1 VKVPALLLLNLALL
15 GCFIYLLTRRHLLGI
30 RERRRWW
37 LTWLAIGII
46 TLMDEF
52 TSIFYVPAEA
62 YRFIGPGALVFIA
75 LTSLLI
81 RYMSTRFTEI
91 GEILE
96 RHELIGGGVYSF
108 SYLVL
113 GPVVSFVAVASIMVD
128 YTITACISAV
138 SAVANA
144 VSLTPY
150 ANSPYLPLLAPL
162 GVLWL
167 VAGLN
172 IAGIKANTRFTFGI
186 FMLAAFII
194 LNLIVSGF
202 CDFAKFG
209 SPARLQAAVSG
220 VFGEMGR
227 GSWLDHYGTFVSHIA
242 FCILAYSGIESV
254 IQTAGLVKSWRD
266 IRKAYWFLALTV
278 GLTTPLVAI
287 LVLTAPFDISQH
299 EMDLIPHFATVVNG
313 RAFGITVAGLAAFT
327 LMMAVNTAF
336 VASSELLERVAQRYR
351 FNWLTAVNSQDSLY
365 RIHLLNAGFFSAIV
379 LLTGAQQA
387 ILADMYAIG
396 LLASFCI
403 NMGALLI
410 YRYRKGTTE
419 IEYSTSRLGT
429 LILWIIL
436 ASCFVF
442 LAGVKLRGTALWAS
456 VTLVVLTAGVLVAR
470 RRGPEIKAIARGDI
484 LDDLVAYL
492 EGFRTEAV
500 HLFFRRAHEPKHGM
514 EERAPGRE
522 RVQRGVTEKNSVYIT
537 FYSPRTGAPRKVSPN
552 HFRLPRSQ
560 SSLYQEIVNVLEL
573 MESEFADRQVVV
585 NIGWPLS
592 SWLDRISIGVWYI
605 HIMRLPL
612 RFPGF
617 EFIMRY
623 ITRVPIAE
631 KKTLLKRDGQAKAG
645 KKTPK
650 P

>member
-1 VKVPALLLLNLALL
+1 VKAPALIVLNLALL
-15 GCFIYLLTRRHLLGI
+15 GLFLFLLTRRDLLGF

-144 VSLTPY
+144 ISFTTY
-150 ANSPYLPLLAPL
+150 ANSAYLPLLVSL
-162 GVLWL
+162 GVLWF

-172 IAGIKANTRFTFGI
+172 IAGIKANTRFTFGV

-194 LNLIVSGF
+194 LNLIVSGLF
-202 CDFAKFG
+202 DFGKFG
-209 SPARLQAAVSG
+209 SPARLKAAVSG

-227 GSWLDHYGTFVSHIA
+227 GSWLDHYGTLVSHIA
-242 FCILAYSGIESV
+242 FCVLAYSGIESV

-278 GLTTPLVAI
+278 GLTTPLVGI
-287 LVLTAPFDISQH
+287 LVLTAPFDIGQH

-313 RAFGITVAGLAAFT
+313 RLFGIVVAGLAALT

-351 FNWLTAVNSQDSLY
+351 FHWLIAVNSQDSLY
-365 RIHLLNAGFFSAIV
+365 RIHLLNAGFFSAII
-379 LLTGAQQA
+379 LLTGGQQA
-387 ILADMYAIG
+387 LLADMYAIG

-410 YRYRKGTTE
+410 YRYRLGTTE
-419 IEYSTSRLGT
+419 IVYSTSRLGT

-442 LAGVKLRGTALWAS
+442 LAGVKLRGTMLWAS
-456 VTLVVLTAGVLVAR
+456 VTILVLTAGVLVAR
-470 RRGPEIKAIARGDI
+470 RRAPEIKAIARGDTV
-484 LDDLVAYL
+484 DDLVAYL
-492 EGFRTEAV
+492 EGFRTEAI
-500 HLFFRRAHEPKHGM
+500 HLFFRRAQEPKHGM
-514 EERAPGRE
+514 EEKAPGRE
-522 RVQRGVTEKNSVYIT
+522 RLQRGVSEKNSVYIT
-537 FYSPRTGAPRKVSPN
+537 FYSPRTGAPRKVVPN

-560 SSLYQEIVNVLEL
+560 HSLYQEIVNVLEL

-631 KKTLLKRDGQAKAG
+631 KKTLTQRAAKEKAG
-645 KKTPK
+645 KKNAK